1 MKLYIII
8 ALIGAVIFMAAIEYG
23 KHLSTRDAAINAQK
37 QVIIQGKTNDKISNY
52 SDNDFCTT
60 VLGGQLSESG
70 ECK

>member
-37 QVIIQGKTNDKISNY
+37 QVIIQGKTNDKISN
-52 SDNDFCTT
+52 SL
-60 VLGGQLSESG
+60 LGMPPSMPKSR
-70 ECK
+70 